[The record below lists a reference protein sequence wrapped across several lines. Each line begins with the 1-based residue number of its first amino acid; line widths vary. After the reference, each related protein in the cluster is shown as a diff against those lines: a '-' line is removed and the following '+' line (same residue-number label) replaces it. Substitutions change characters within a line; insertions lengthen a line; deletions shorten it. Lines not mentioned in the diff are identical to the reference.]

1 MSLINKVLGKLFP
14 SWHAVVG
21 AGSKVSGRIER
32 RHPEARIR
40 IGNQSLI
47 AGVLVV
53 EDACSR
59 LTIGNNVF
67 IGGGSLVDCLEQI
80 TIEDD
85 VLVSYQVL
93 MMDSDNHSLGASQ
106 RIGDLRRWRQGD
118 YIWTKVQRAPVIIR
132 SKAWIGA
139 RAIITKGVEIGEGAI
154 VATGAVVTKNV
165 PPYTVV
171 AGNPARVIRE
181 LTEDER

>member
-1 MSLINKVLGKLFP
+1 MSLFNKVLGKFFP
-14 SWHAVVG
+14 GLHAELG
-21 AGSKVSGRIER
+21 SGSKVSGRIER

-40 IGNQSLI
+40 IGNDSLI
-47 AGVLVV
+47 AGILVA
-53 EDACSR
+53 EDAASC

-67 IGGGSLVDCLEQI
+67 VGGGSLIDCLEQV
-80 TIEDD
+80 TIEND

-93 MMDSDNHSLGASQ
+93 IMDSDNHSLRASE
-106 RIGDLRRWRQGD
+106 RMDDLRRWRHGG
-118 YIWTKVQRAPVIIR
+118 YVWANVKRAPVIIR

-139 RAIITKGVEIGEGAI
+139 RATITKGVEVGEGAI

-165 PPYTVV
+165 PPYSIV